1 MKIQTD
7 NQWLRSN
14 FKNGTVY
21 SLFDFIR
28 ELYYSHL
35 IKHYAFDVVHDMASI
50 CGNRNEPNYI
60 FLKPND
66 CGTWYF
72 ASEPPKLD
80 LQGRFNFNTEAP
92 LLFRVTVHPDD
103 RDGSKVSDF
112 NIRATIQLMAWNMEN
127 QTFQDVTEIGSTLW
141 VPLFNNQTNETKEG
155 K

>member
-7 NQWLRSN
+7 NPWLKYQ

-21 SLFDFIR
+21 PLFDFIR
-28 ELYYSHL
+28 ELYYSKL
-35 IKHYAFDVVHDMASI
+35 IKYYAFDVVHDMAVIS
-50 CGNRNEPNYI
+50 GKRETPNYI
-60 FLKPND
+60 FLKPSD

-72 ASEPPKLD
+72 CNEPSKLD

-112 NIRATIQLMAWNMEN
+112 NIRATIQLMAWNIET
-127 QTFQDVTEIGSTLW
+127 QAFQGVTEIESTLW